1 MILREL
7 SMYKTITKKQIYLLH
22 PGRENKVTAI
32 LKMLENQR
40 RITVT
45 DTTIEY
51 IHKADTDTGMI
62 KALWVLTDFIA
73 NTDYHSVSEFPAKL
87 SFLSYGKEYAVIY
100 AETGKETLISQIIQK
115 NYSLNLIYIVI
126 VDAQDRI
133 STLALPDNTVFCT
146 VSEDGITNY
155 FKRQGE

>member
-1 MILREL
+1 
-7 SMYKTITKKQIYLLH
+7 MYKTITKKQIYLLH
-22 PGRENKVTAI
+22 PGREHKVTAI
-32 LKMLENQR
+32 LKMLESHR

-51 IHKADTDTGMI
+51 IHKTDTDIGMT

-87 SFLSYGKEYAVIY
+87 SFFSDGKEYTVIY
-100 AETGKETLISQIIQK
+100 AEIGKEALISQIIQK
-115 NYSLNLIYIVI
+115 NYTQNLIYIVI

-133 STLALPDNTVFCT
+133 SALTFPENTVFCT